1 MLSSSSHVF
10 YFDLLGNGWSLNNA
24 KYDAIDAYRQGF
36 QSAFNRDDNDN
47 FVYNIPIGNASSRP
61 IGTPYENTSFA
72 HQYKNVL
79 FITVDCFHNYG
90 HDYFDTKMGVG
101 GEGAVSVTVQ
111 GEQLLWFEKVLR
123 EARKNDSIKHIIVQA
138 HVPILQPVRRVSSS
152 GQFWDLGEDSEFWQ
166 IMSAYD
172 VDFFL
177 CGEVHAIS
185 ASKSESSNTVQIASR
200 GNMFNAFLKFEGM
213 YPPSP

>member
-1 MLSSSSHVF
+1 M
-10 YFDLLGNGWSLNNA
+10 
-24 KYDAIDAYRQGF
+24 
-36 QSAFNRDDNDN
+36 
-47 FVYNIPIGNASSRP
+47 SSRP

-72 HQYKNVL
+72 HQHKNVL

-90 HDYFDTKMGVG
+90 HDYFNATTGVG

-111 GEQLLWFEKVLR
+111 GEHLQWFEIVLQ

-152 GQFWDLGEDSEFWQ
+152 GQFWDFGENSEFWK

-172 VDFFL
+172 VDFYL
-177 CGEVHAIS
+177 AGEVHAIS
-185 ASKSESSNTVQIASR
+185 ASKAESSNTVQIASR
-200 GNMFNAFLKFEGM
+200 GNMFNALLNFEGM
-213 YPPSP
+213 